1 MSCCRLHTPS
11 APERIL
17 MIDRAKAVYNFYQCN
32 GPLIPRS
39 LKLRQ
44 GDPLLRFESR
54 SNYRSARFDFKQSFL
69 KKAAFGIIRYQFKS
83 AAVAVGCLTFQSRAT
98 L

>member
-1 MSCCRLHTPS
+1 
-11 APERIL
+11 

-83 AAVAVGCLTFQSRAT
+83 AAVGTFSAVRIPIAECLHVSKSGMRFSTSLIQ
-98 L
+98 